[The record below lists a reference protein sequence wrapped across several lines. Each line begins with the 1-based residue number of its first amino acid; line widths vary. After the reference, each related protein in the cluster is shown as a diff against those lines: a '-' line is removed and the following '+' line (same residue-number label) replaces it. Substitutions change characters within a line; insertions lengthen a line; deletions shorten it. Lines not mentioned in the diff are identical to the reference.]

1 MCIRDSVYTGKNG
14 ETYTQ
19 TAVSDILVTPRVL
32 TAEEAE
38 ALACLQH
45 GEPKTVVADDGSV
58 LRQMEINPKEAA
70 QYAREIEA
78 ILNGTTVPQ
87 EETVS
92 VFYEAHPRDEQVEVL
107 IIFDD
112 APVAKRAGMSV
123 FLGQSLGQE
132 MCIRDRIKVVV
143 ICCFSWCASL
153 PI

>member
-1 MCIRDSVYTGKNG
+1 MYTGKNG

-112 APVAKRAGMSV
+112 APVAKRAVWWHSRIAPMEKAALGFPLTKMLRRMRRPCSAATRMLSV
-123 FLGQSLGQE
+123 QS
-132 MCIRDRIKVVV
+132 M
-143 ICCFSWCASL
+143 
-153 PI
+153 